1 MATIIW
7 KETPPVWTAFVED
20 TPVCTL
26 RSKDI
31 GGWTAS
37 WAGERL
43 WPPPVHL
50 PRAAPQATRYFMSLD
65 EARAAVEAELGRA

>member
-37 WAGERL
+37 WAGERSGRRPL
-43 WPPPVHL
+43 TCPGL
-50 PRAAPQATRYFMSLD
+50 RRRRRATS
-65 EARAAVEAELGRA
+65 